1 LTTELLVRDRSVQLQ
16 GVVPELQ
23 QVLAQKP
30 QRELVLEQ

>member
-1 LTTELLVRDRSVQLQ
+1 VVSLGHDHSVLLPR
-16 GVVPELQ
+16 VVPVLQ